1 MAQSGLLKNIVA
13 LAKIDVELFRVEA
26 EKKKAATETKKRQD
40 ALRTLETQIQNKG
53 KVVHDKRERLQK
65 EEKLIA
71 DEQAKLIAQRK
82 QVGTLGSA
90 KTQQAAER
98 NIEHVGR
105 SLNQREEAL
114 LKLMDELKPL
124 DEEVKKLQ
132 DALAGA
138 RTELQAF
145 EKVCA
150 ENIAGAEE
158 RAAKVRDG
166 RAPAAALIP
175 PRELQLYDRTRER
188 LPLDPVVP
196 ALETRC
202 GCCAMALGPQV
213 LVQVSREESL
223 VRCPGCQR
231 ILYLAD
237 RV

>member
-1 MAQSGLLKNIVA
+1 MAQPGLLKNIVA
-13 LAKIDVELFRVEA
+13 LSKIDVELFRVEA
-26 EKKKAATETKKRQD
+26 ERKKGATETKKRQD
-40 ALRTLETQIQNKG
+40 ALKALESQIQSKD
-53 KVVHDKRERLQK
+53 KVLHDKRERLQK

-114 LKLMDELKPL
+114 VKLMDELKPL

-132 DALAGA
+132 ETLSGM
-138 RTELQAF
+138 RVELQAF
-145 EKVCA
+145 EKTCA
-150 ENIAGAEE
+150 EHVAGAEE
-158 RAAKVRDG
+158 RAAKVRND
-166 RAPAAALIP
+166 RAPAAALIS
-175 PRELQLYDRTRER
+175 PRELQIYDRTRER

-213 LVQVSREESL
+213 LVQVSREETL

-237 RV
+237 RI